1 MKDFSS
7 KVLFISVFVLF
18 IFLFYYFDGH
28 HFLSF
33 SYIKQNL
40 NEFKA
45 YYELYP
51 GKTLAVFIGVYL
63 FLTALA
69 IPGSIVLTI
78 LSGAV
83 FGTFTGVV
91 LVTLAG
97 TLGATISFLS
107 SRYMLQDFVSSKF
120 KKQFMTINRNLEQ
133 DGILYLFTLRF
144 IPVSPFVVIN
154 LVMGITSLRT
164 WTFIWTTA
172 LGMLPGNWIY
182 VYAGK
187 KIGDIDAP
195 SEIMTPSFL
204 IALTLLGIL
213 PWIFKKFSRMHKK
226 RIAHV

>member
-1 MKDFSS
+1 MKVFSF
-7 KVLFISVFVLF
+7 KVLFISLFILF

-33 SYIKQNL
+33 SYIKL
-40 NEFKA
+40 HLIEFKN
-45 YYELYP
+45 YYEMNP
-51 GKTLAVFIGVYL
+51 GKTFAVFTGLYL

-91 LVTLAG
+91 IVTLAG
-97 TLGATISFLS
+97 TAGATISFLS
-107 SRYMLQDFVSSKF
+107 SRYIMQDYISTKF
-120 KKQFMTINRNLEQ
+120 RKQFASINRNLET

-154 LVMGITSLRT
+154 LVMGVTSLRV
-164 WTFIWTTA
+164 WTFIWTTF

-182 VYAGK
+182 VFAGK
-187 KIGDIDAP
+187 KMGEIDSP
-195 SEIMTPSFL
+195 SDIMTPSFL
-204 IALTLLGIL
+204 ILLTLLGLL
-213 PWIFKKFSRMHKK
+213 PWIFKKFSQVHKK